1 MNDSQRIEFYEKSI
15 KAIAEN
21 LGINTYNVSINDL
34 LVYIN
39 SKIDY
44 IKKNNKVSQVG
55 GDNA

>member
-15 KAIAEN
+15 KTIAEN